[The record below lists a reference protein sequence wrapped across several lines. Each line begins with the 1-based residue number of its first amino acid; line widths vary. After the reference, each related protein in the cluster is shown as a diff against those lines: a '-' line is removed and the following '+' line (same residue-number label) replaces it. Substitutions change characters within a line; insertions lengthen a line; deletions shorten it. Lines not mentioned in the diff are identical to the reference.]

1 MESRASYLLIGSF
14 VLLVVAGVFG
24 FIVWLAKVNINQ
36 EFAYYDVFFEGSVAG
51 LGLGGDVRYRG
62 IRVGTVTAIGV
73 DQADPSRVSVTIQLG
88 TDTPIREGDE
98 ASLQLQGITGVSF
111 VNIEGAGPQSPLLV
125 AAEGEPRAV
134 IPSKESTMEQL
145 VNRAPE
151 VIARAVVV
159 MERFAQLLNEDN
171 QRQVSEI
178 LVNLQ
183 EVTGTFASRRQQ
195 IGRIIDAVE
204 GFSGE
209 LTTVVAAVNSIAAK
223 MDELVDD
230 TERTLA
236 SVRSMVA
243 GADDVIQDDV
253 RGLMTDW
260 RETAHELQALTHDV
274 DEILEENRE
283 PLKNFAG
290 DGLAQLTKFLTDA
303 SILMTSMTRLTDRLE
318 TEGARFLI
326 GAKQSEYKVDSP

>member
-36 EFAYYDVFFEGSVAG
+36 EFAHYDVFFEGSVAG

-73 DQADPSRVSVTIQLG
+73 DQADPSRVSVTIRLS

-111 VNIEGAGPQSPLLV
+111 VNIEGAGPDSPSLV

-195 IGRIIDAVE
+195 IGRIIDAVDAV
-204 GFSGE
+204 SGE
-209 LTTVVAAVNSIAAK
+209 LTTVAASVSSIASK
-223 MDELVDD
+223 MDNLTDD
-230 TERTLA
+230 AERTLA

-243 GADDVIQDDV
+243 GADNVIQDDV
-253 RGLMTDW
+253 HGLVTDLRG
-260 RETAHELQALTHDV
+260 TAQKLEVLALDV

-283 PLKNFAG
+283 PLKNFTG
-290 DGLAQLTKFLTDA
+290 DGLSQLTKFLTEA
-303 SILMTSMTRLTDRLE
+303 SFLVTSMTRLTERLE

-326 GAKQSEYKVDSP
+326 GAKQSEYKVGRP